1 MNVLDGLLVVAAGSA
16 AWAGWH
22 RGLIVRLMSWTGAG
36 LGAGLG
42 LLLLPIV
49 MDALEEAAPETR
61 LIAGLLAFF
70 LLAGIGAGLGELFG
84 RQVRDL
90 AGESVAQEW
99 DRSLGAVAGILGVA
113 GAVWLFTPA
122 AADVPA
128 IARNVRTSNI
138 VRLISDTTPRPPD
151 PVAALRTLVGGTRF
165 PEVFDE
171 LRPAPDT
178 GPPPDSFAMDQDTLA
193 RVTASTS
200 NIEVIGC
207 GARFEGSGF
216 TVADNLVVTNAHV
229 VAGAEVIQVRRPDGR
244 LRDATVI
251 SFDDDIDLALL
262 RVTDLEQAPLE
273 LGQPVVGAD
282 GAVIG
287 YPGGQDTPRATPARV
302 ERAQRVTG
310 RDIYGDDRT
319 ERNVLFTATRLRQ
332 GDSGSPLVDA
342 AGTVVGVVFAIAPDD
357 PDLAYALHVDELTA
371 FLTAPANA
379 GSGRCA

>member
-1 MNVLDGLLVVAAGSA
+1 VNVLDGLLVVAAGSA